1 MKNLLFL
8 FTVLFSITT
17 IAQQN
22 YDIIV
27 LPKKFD
33 FLNEDN
39 KYNLNALTKSFF
51 ETEGFKVY
59 YAEEVLPKEIANNRC
74 SSMFVDVVESN
85 TLFVTKVE
93 VVLKDCQNVVL
104 FTSAIG
110 GSREKELSKAYT
122 EALRIALTSMR
133 GKLKIKNTNAAPV
146 IVEETIAK
154 ETVAVAVTEVA
165 VETKTEVLEEKGA
178 NTKQLFAI
186 PTTTGFKLVDS
197 KPNVIIELKST
208 TSDAVFIANKG
219 EIIGVFIEKGNGWY
233 FEYYQFNKLVSER
246 VEVKF

>member
-1 MKNLLFL
+1 MKKLLFL
-8 FTVLFSITT
+8 AVVLFSITT

-22 YDIIV
+22 YDV
-27 LPKKFD
+27 VMLPKKFD

-59 YAEEVLPKEIANNRC
+59 YKEDIIPKEIANNRC
-74 SSMFVDVVESN
+74 TSMFADVIESN
-85 TLFVTKVE
+85 TLFVTKIE

-104 FTSAIG
+104 FTSAVG
-110 GSREKELSKAYT
+110 ESREKESAKAYN
-122 EALRIALTSMR
+122 EAFRIALTSMR
-133 GKLKIKNTNAAPV
+133 GKLKIKNTNATPV
-146 IVEETIAK
+146 IIKEAIVK
-154 ETVAVAVTEVA
+154 ETVTVTEIA
-165 VETKTEVLEEKGA
+165 VERTEVLTDKVSNEI
-178 NTKQLFAI
+178 QLFAI

-219 EIIGVFIEKGNGWY
+219 EIIGVFIEKGNGWF
-233 FEYYQFNKLVSER
+233 FEYYQYNKLVSER
-246 VEVKF
+246 IEVKF